1 MTERLDMRST
11 HLFRLLAIAV
21 ATVVALVLAGCGGSG
36 SSGASDSAPLKEG
49 APLSLTGAF
58 SDSGKAA
65 QRGYELWA
73 DTVNKSGGI
82 LGRHVELTIVDDA
95 SSPDQVVTNYT

>member
-1 MTERLDMRST
+1 MRRT

-21 ATVVALVLAGCGGSG
+21 VSVAALVLAGCGGSG
-36 SSGASDSAPLKEG
+36 SSGPANSGPLKVG
-49 APLSLTGAF
+49 ASLSLTGDF

-82 LGRHVELTIVDDA
+82 LGRHV
-95 SSPDQVVTNYT
+95 